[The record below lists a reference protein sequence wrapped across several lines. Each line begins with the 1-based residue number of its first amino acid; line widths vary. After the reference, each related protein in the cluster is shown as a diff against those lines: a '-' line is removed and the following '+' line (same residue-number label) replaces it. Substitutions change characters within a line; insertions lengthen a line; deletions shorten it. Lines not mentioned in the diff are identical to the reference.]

1 VGRSGLTGTGWP
13 LNLCFGLLVTEAQR
27 LCFRRLS
34 PKLFFLEAATTKK
47 GEEQKARSSCLL
59 QATGYRLQATAQ
71 GLRQNAKG
79 TKEKYLEL
87 MQKSNGCVNSQSIF
101 TFERNRMQ
109 LFGPTSLPLT
119 LPNYVACWDRNLH
132 FNSKNYTCPPP
143 PCKSLFVPNSI
154 DICHSDHDKRFC
166 CVYLTAWAP

>member
-1 VGRSGLTGTGWP
+1 MMGT
-13 LNLCFGLLVTEAQR
+13 LEAKVK
-27 LCFRRLS
+27 RLS

-47 GEEQKARSSCLL
+47 GEEQK
-59 QATGYRLQATAQ
+59 ATGYRLQATAQ

-109 LFGPTSLPLT
+109 LFAPTSLPLT
-119 LPNYVACWDRNLH
+119 LPNYVAC
-132 FNSKNYTCPPP
+132 
-143 PCKSLFVPNSI
+143 
-154 DICHSDHDKRFC
+154 
-166 CVYLTAWAP
+166 

>member
-1 VGRSGLTGTGWP
+1 MEAIRGGGDDGDIGSKSEVWGSR
-13 LNLCFGLLVTEAQR
+13 LVKWEDLASQRRRQRRRGKSKRREAPA
-27 LCFRRLS
+27 C
-34 PKLFFLEAATTKK
+34 
-47 GEEQKARSSCLL
+47 
-59 QATGYRLQATAQ
+59 YRLQATAQ

-119 LPNYVACWDRNLH
+119 LPNYVAC
-132 FNSKNYTCPPP
+132 
-143 PCKSLFVPNSI
+143 
-154 DICHSDHDKRFC
+154 
-166 CVYLTAWAP
+166 